1 MVGSWI
7 QRRAMTSEFTILG
20 NQGEPH
26 RMDLLTVL
34 DHEFGHLL
42 GLEHSTSGVME
53 DTLAT
58 GTRQLPSDAATVDQ
72 FFAAGQAQ
80 QSFDA
85 DILSALLSLDKKR

>member
-7 QRRAMTSEFTILG
+7 QRRAMTANSPSSAIKG
-20 NQGEPH
+20 NRH

-58 GTRQLPSDAATVDQ
+58 GTGSCQATPRPWINSLRRDKPSSPSTRT
-72 FFAAGQAQ
+72 F
-80 QSFDA
+80 SR
-85 DILSALLSLDKKR
+85 LC